1 MSRDHDEVAKRPE
14 RVVIL
19 DADDPMTEVHGRFVW
34 LEEHERVLDEV
45 RRQAFAD
52 GYDAACRELAAQP
65 QALNVTLSRRRTRL
79 RTLPAVV
86 IALAVICVLLA
97 APVLVFTR

>member
-34 LEEHERVLDEV
+34 LEEHERVLDEA
-45 RRQAFAD
+45 RRQAYVD

-65 QALNVTLSRRRTRL
+65 QALNITLARRRPMLSL
-79 RTLPAVV
+79 RAA
-86 IALAVICVLLA
+86 IFALAAICLLLA
-97 APVLVFTR
+97 APVLVFAR